1 MFFVQRYEL
10 LRGLT
15 FWQEGRPEDRNL
27 ADAQKLAAKV
37 AAKQAAK
44 EKEQLEESAG
54 SSSNGP
60 IVPKKK
66 KVAKKDDT
74 LDDLLSAG
82 LSSKG
87 KKK

>member
-1 MFFVQRYEL
+1 L
-10 LRGLT
+10 
-15 FWQEGRPEDRNL
+15 QEGRPEDRNL

-37 AAKQAAK
+37 ASKQAAQ

-54 SSSNGP
+54 SSKGP
-60 IVPKKK
+60 IVPKKN
-66 KVAKKDDT
+66 KVSKKDDA